1 MKVKAIKSFCG
12 IVSMNEGEVR
22 VISDLSL
29 VQDLIDAGL
38 VKKEEEKTTRTT
50 RTKRSAKK

>member
-12 IVSMNEGEVR
+12 IVSMNEDEVR
-22 VISDLSL
+22 DISDLSL
-29 VQDLIDAGL
+29 VQDLIGAGL
-38 VKKEEEKTTRTT
+38 VKKEVEKKPKTT

>member
-22 VISDLSL
+22 DISDLSL
-29 VQDLIDAGL
+29 VQDLIGAGL
-38 VKKEEEKTTRTT
+38 VKKEVEKKPKTT